1 MKKATEKKP
10 AIKDNNT
17 VELMSIE
24 AKVKHMMV
32 TIEGDGDLILNKMN
46 ARNERW
52 LIEGRDTG
60 VEERPNVWEDIIT
73 SIHWR
78 DPIECENTYT
88 DCNEEMLNELRTN
101 NKPCITA
108 FGLQQSFGDAIV
120 RNEIAQYS
128 TKLKN
133 AINVVATGGLVPVDF
148 GGWSIEKRLM
158 SPKKGKPL
166 TVHLNHLHN
175 WKATFQVD
183 YMDHVYSRD
192 QILNIIN
199 LAGFG
204 GGIGSG
210 RSSGYGR
217 YHISDVVACA

>member
-1 MKKATEKKP
+1 MAKVVNKVT
-10 AIKDNNT
+10 IKDDSK
-17 VELMSIE
+17 VELMNIE

-32 TIEGDGDLILNKMN
+32 TIEGDSDLILNKMN
-46 ARNERW
+46 ARNERK
-52 LIEGRDTG
+52 LLADDRNS
-60 VEERPNVWEDIIT
+60 VEERSNPWEDIIT
-73 SIHWR
+73 SIHWEK
-78 DPIECENTYT
+78 PLECEDTYT
-88 DCNEEMLNELRTN
+88 ECNEEMLNDLREN

-133 AINVVATGGLVPVDF
+133 AINVSCSNGLIPVDYE
-148 GGWSIEKRLM
+148 GWSIEKRLM
-158 SPKKGKPL
+158 SPKKGKPV
-166 TVHLNHLHN
+166 TVHLNHFHN
-175 WKATFQVD
+175 WHAKFQID

-210 RSSGYGR
+210 RTSGYGR
-217 YHISDVVACA
+217 YHIVQVEG

>member
-1 MKKATEKKP
+1 MKKATTKTN
-10 AIKDNNT
+10 AIKDESK
-17 VELMSIE
+17 VELIDIE
-24 AKVKHMMV
+24 AKVKHMLV

-46 ARNERW
+46 ARNERK
-52 LIEGRDTG
+52 LLAEDRESID
-60 VEERPNVWEDIIT
+60 ERPNVWEDIIT
-73 SIHWR
+73 SIHWQK
-78 DPIECENTYT
+78 PIECENTYT
-88 DCNEEMLNELRTN
+88 DCNEEMFDDLRKN
-101 NKPCITA
+101 NKPCITQ

-133 AINVVATGGLVPVDF
+133 AINVIAPGGLVPVDF
-148 GGWSIEKRLM
+148 NGWSVEKRLM
-158 SPKKGKPL
+158 SPKKGKPV
-166 TVHLNHLHN
+166 TVHLNHLHG
-175 WKATFQVD
+175 WKAKFQID

-210 RSSGYGR
+210 RTSGYGR
-217 YHISDVVACA
+217 YHIVSVEA

>member
-1 MKKATEKKP
+1 MKKT

-24 AKVKHMMV
+24 AKVKHMNV

-46 ARNERW
+46 ARNERH
-52 LIEGRDTG
+52 LLSDDRDN
-60 VEERPNVWEDIIT
+60 VSERPNVWEDIIT
-73 SIHWR
+73 SIHWQK
-78 DPIECENTYT
+78 PLECEDTYT
-88 DCNEEMLNELRTN
+88 DCNEEMLNELRKN

-133 AINVVATGGLVPVDF
+133 AINVTCAGGLVPIEYE
-148 GGWSIEKRLM
+148 GWSVEKRLM
-158 SPKKGKPL
+158 SPKKGKPV
-166 TVHLNHLHN
+166 TVHLNHFHN
-175 WKATFQVD
+175 WKATFQID

-210 RSSGYGR
+210 RTSGYGR
-217 YHISDVVACA
+217 YHIVKVEG